1 MNQFKIITKRF
12 LLNKGSA
19 FGGIFL
25 LIIIIGAIFAPIL
38 APYDWN
44 SIDAGPRLSQPS
56 LDHLFGTDLHGRDVF
71 SRIIYGAR
79 YSLSV
84 GIISVTFGIISGSIF
99 GITIAYIGGRVDII
113 GSRII
118 DVMFGFPSFLLS
130 LLVVAIIG
138 VGLWNVVFAVGLA
151 SIPHFARIIR
161 SAALQVKEQPYI
173 EACVNLGFGKI
184 RIMFNH
190 ILPNI
195 IPIII
200 VIATMDLGGAIIS
213 IASLSF
219 LGLGAQP
226 PKPEWGA
233 MLSSGREFMRYAPW
247 TMIYPG
253 LFLFLT
259 VMSVNLLGDRL
270 SQALDVRQS
279 IRRGEN

>member
-1 MNQFKIITKRF
+1 MNQFNIIAKRF

-25 LIIIIGAIFAPIL
+25 LLIIIGAIFAPIIV
-38 APYDWN
+38 PYDWN
-44 SIDAGPRLSQPS
+44 EIDSGPRLSGPS

-84 GIISVTFGIISGSIF
+84 GVISVTFGIISGGIF
-99 GITIAYIGGRVDII
+99 GISIAYIGGRVDII

-233 MLSSGREFMRYAPW
+233 MLSSGREYMRYAPW

-270 SQALDVRQS
+270 SQALDARQ
-279 IRRGEN
+279 IIGRGKN

>member
-1 MNQFKIITKRF
+1 MKRFQIIIKRF

-25 LIIIIGAIFAPIL
+25 SLIIIGAIFAPII

-44 SIDAGPRLSQPS
+44 AVDSGPRLSGPS
-56 LDHLFGTDLHGRDVF
+56 LDYLFGTDLHGRDVF

-84 GIISVTFGIISGSIF
+84 GVISVLFGIISGSIF
-99 GITIAYIGGRVDII
+99 GISIAYIGGRVDIV

-173 EACVNLGFGKI
+173 EACVNLGFGRI

-195 IPIII
+195 IPIIKPNIILI
-200 VIATMDLGGAIIS
+200 VKF
-213 IASLSF
+213 SL
-219 LGLGAQP
+219 L
-226 PKPEWGA
+226 KKN
-233 MLSSGREFMRYAPW
+233 
-247 TMIYPG
+247 
-253 LFLFLT
+253 T
-259 VMSVNLLGDRL
+259 VNTITDM
-270 SQALDVRQS
+270 
-279 IRRGEN
+279 

>member
-99 GITIAYIGGRVDII
+99 GITIAYIGGRVDVI

-270 SQALDVRQS
+270 SQALDARQS
-279 IRRGEN
+279 VGRGEN

>member
-1 MNQFKIITKRF
+1 MNQFNIIAKRF

-25 LIIIIGAIFAPIL
+25 LLIIIGAIFAPIIT
-38 APYDWN
+38 PYHWN
-44 SIDAGPRLSQPS
+44 AIDSGPRLSGPS
-56 LDHLFGTDLHGRDVF
+56 LDYLFGTDLHGRDVF

-84 GIISVTFGIISGSIF
+84 GVISVTFGIIAGSIF
-99 GITIAYIGGRVDII
+99 GISIAYIGGRVDII

-161 SAALQVKEQPYI
+161 SASLQVKEQPYI

-200 VIATMDLGGAIIS
+200 VVATMDLGGAIIS

-233 MLSSGREFMRYAPW
+233 MLSSGREYMRYAPW

-270 SQALDVRQS
+270 SQALDARQ
-279 IRRGEN
+279 IIGRGKN

>member
-1 MNQFKIITKRF
+1 MISFRILLKRF

-25 LIIIIGAIFAPIL
+25 LLIIIGAVFAPII
-38 APYDWN
+38 APYNWN
-44 SIDAGPRLSQPS
+44 AVDTGPRLSPPS
-56 LDHLFGTDLHGRDVF
+56 LEYLFGTDIHGRDVF
-71 SRIIYGAR
+71 SRIVYGAR

-84 GIISVTFGIISGSIF
+84 GVISVLFGVVSGGTF
-99 GITIAYIGGRVDII
+99 GITIAYIGGKVDVI

-173 EACVNLGFGKI
+173 EACVASGFSKI

-200 VIATMDLGGAIIS
+200 VVATMDLGGAIIS

-226 PKPEWGA
+226 PEPEWGA
-233 MLSSGREFMRYAPW
+233 MLSSGREYMRYAPW

-270 SQALDVRQS
+270 SQALDARQS
-279 IRRGEN
+279 INRG

>member
-1 MNQFKIITKRF
+1 MNQFNIIAKRF

-25 LIIIIGAIFAPIL
+25 LLIIIGAIFAPIIT
-38 APYDWN
+38 PYHWN
-44 SIDAGPRLSQPS
+44 AIDSGPRLSGPS
-56 LDHLFGTDLHGRDVF
+56 LDYLFGTDLHGRDVF

-84 GIISVTFGIISGSIF
+84 GVISVTFGIIAGSIF
-99 GITIAYIGGRVDII
+99 GISIAYIGGKVDII

-161 SAALQVKEQPYI
+161 SASLQVKEQPYI

-233 MLSSGREFMRYAPW
+233 MLSSGREYMRYAPW

-270 SQALDVRQS
+270 SQALDARQ
-279 IRRGEN
+279 IIGRGKN

>member
-38 APYDWN
+38 APYNWN

-270 SQALDVRQS
+270 SQALDARQS
-279 IRRGEN
+279 IGRGEN

>member
-1 MNQFKIITKRF
+1 MKNFSIILKRF

-25 LIIIIGAIFAPIL
+25 LIIIIGAIFAPLI
-38 APYDWN
+38 APYNWN
-44 SIDAGPRLSQPS
+44 EVDTGPRLAPPS
-56 LDHLFGTDLHGRDVF
+56 WDFLFGTDIHGRDVF
-71 SRIIYGAR
+71 SRIVYGAR

-84 GIISVTFGIISGSIF
+84 GVISVLFGIIAGSIF

-113 GSRII
+113 GSRVI

-173 EACVNLGFGKI
+173 EACVNMGFGKI

-195 IPIII
+195 FPIII

-226 PKPEWGA
+226 PEPEWGA
-233 MLSSGREFMRYAPW
+233 MLSSGREYMRYAPW

-270 SQALDVRQS
+270 SIALDARQS
-279 IRRGEN
+279 VDKGKV

>member
-1 MNQFKIITKRF
+1 MNQFNIIAKRF

-25 LIIIIGAIFAPIL
+25 LLIIIGAIFAPIIT
-38 APYDWN
+38 PYHWN
-44 SIDAGPRLSQPS
+44 AIDSGPRLSGPS
-56 LDHLFGTDLHGRDVF
+56 LDYLFGTDLHGRDVF

-79 YSLSV
+79 NSLSV
-84 GIISVTFGIISGSIF
+84 GVISVTFGIIAGSIF
-99 GITIAYIGGRVDII
+99 GISIAYIGGRVDII

-233 MLSSGREFMRYAPW
+233 MLSSGREYMRYAPW

-259 VMSVNLLGDRL
+259 VMSVTYLVID
-270 SQALDVRQS
+270 
-279 IRRGEN
+279 

>member
-1 MNQFKIITKRF
+1 MMGVT
-12 LLNKGSA
+12 
-19 FGGIFL
+19 
-25 LIIIIGAIFAPIL
+25 IGCGML
-38 APYDWN
+38 M
-44 SIDAGPRLSQPS
+44 
-56 LDHLFGTDLHGRDVF
+56 
-71 SRIIYGAR
+71 
-79 YSLSV
+79 
-84 GIISVTFGIISGSIF
+84 FGIISGSIF
-99 GITIAYIGGRVDII
+99 GITIAYIGGRVDMI

-173 EACVNLGFGKI
+173 EACVSLGYGNI

-195 IPIII
+195 FPIII
-200 VIATMDLGGAIIS
+200 VIATLDLGGAIIS

-226 PKPEWGA
+226 PTPDLGTMVAKGA
-233 MLSSGREFMRYAPW
+233 SMLPDTWWFSLFPGFA
-247 TMIYPG
+247 ILIVVLG
-253 LFLFLT
+253 LF
-259 VMSVNLLGDRL
+259 
-270 SQALDVRQS
+270 
-279 IRRGEN
+279 

>member
-270 SQALDVRQS
+270 SQALDARQS
-279 IRRGEN
+279 IGRGEN

>member
-1 MNQFKIITKRF
+1 MEQFKIIIKRF

-25 LIIIIGAIFAPIL
+25 LLIIIGAIFAPFI

-44 SIDAGPRLSQPS
+44 NVDAGPRLSKPS
-56 LDHLFGTDLHGRDVF
+56 LDHFFGTDLHGRDVF

-99 GITIAYIGGRVDII
+99 GITIAYIGGRVDMI

-173 EACVNLGFGKI
+173 EACVNLGFGKT

-270 SQALDVRQS
+270 SQALDARQN
-279 IRRGEN
+279 IGRRKN

>member
-1 MNQFKIITKRF
+1 MNQFNIIAKRF

-25 LIIIIGAIFAPIL
+25 LLVIIGAIFAPII

-44 SIDAGPRLSQPS
+44 AIDSGPRLSGPS
-56 LDHLFGTDLHGRDVF
+56 LDYLFGTDLHGRDVF

-84 GIISVTFGIISGSIF
+84 GVISVTFGIIAGGIF
-99 GITIAYIGGRVDII
+99 GISIAYIGGRVDII

-161 SAALQVKEQPYI
+161 SASLQVKEQPYI

-233 MLSSGREFMRYAPW
+233 MLSSGREYMRYAPW

-270 SQALDVRQS
+270 SQALDARQ
-279 IRRGEN
+279 IIGRGKN

>member
-270 SQALDVRQS
+270 SQALDARQS
-279 IRRGEN
+279 VGRGIN

>member
-1 MNQFKIITKRF
+1 MNKFNIILKRF

-19 FGGIFL
+19 FGGLFL
-25 LIIIIGAIFAPIL
+25 TLIIFGAIFAPLI

-44 SIDAGPRLSQPS
+44 AVDTGPRLSPPS
-56 LDHLFGTDLHGRDVF
+56 LEFLFGTDIHGRDVF

-84 GIISVTFGIISGSIF
+84 GVISVLFGIISGSIF

-151 SIPHFARIIR
+151 RIPHFARIIR

-173 EACVNLGFGKI
+173 EACVSLGYGNI

-195 IPIII
+195 FPIII
-200 VIATMDLGGAIIS
+200 VIATLDLGGAIIS

-226 PKPEWGA
+226 PEPEWGA
-233 MLSSGREFMRYAPW
+233 MLSSGREYMRYAPW

-270 SQALDVRQS
+270 SVALDARQS
-279 IRRGEN
+279 VSKGKV

>member
-1 MNQFKIITKRF
+1 MNQFNIIAKRF

-25 LIIIIGAIFAPIL
+25 LLIIIGAIFAPIIT
-38 APYDWN
+38 PYHWN
-44 SIDAGPRLSQPS
+44 AIDSGPRLSGPS
-56 LDHLFGTDLHGRDVF
+56 LDYLFGTDLHGRDVF

-84 GIISVTFGIISGSIF
+84 GVISVTFGIIAGGIF
-99 GITIAYIGGRVDII
+99 GISIAYIGGRVDII

-161 SAALQVKEQPYI
+161 SASLQVKEQPYI

-233 MLSSGREFMRYAPW
+233 MLSSGREYMRYAPW

-253 LFLFLT
+253 LFFIFNSNVSKLT
-259 VMSVNLLGDRL
+259 W
-270 SQALDVRQS
+270 
-279 IRRGEN
+279 

>member
-1 MNQFKIITKRF
+1 MNQFNIIAKRF

-25 LIIIIGAIFAPIL
+25 LLIIIGAIFAPIIT
-38 APYDWN
+38 PYHWN
-44 SIDAGPRLSQPS
+44 AIDSGPRLSGPS
-56 LDHLFGTDLHGRDVF
+56 LDYLFGTDLHGRDVF

-84 GIISVTFGIISGSIF
+84 GVISVTFGIIAGSIF
-99 GITIAYIGGRVDII
+99 GISIAYIGGRVDII

-161 SAALQVKEQPYI
+161 SASLQVKEQPYI

-233 MLSSGREFMRYAPW
+233 MLSSGREYMRYAPW

-270 SQALDVRQS
+270 SQALDARQ
-279 IRRGEN
+279 IIGRGKN

>member
-1 MNQFKIITKRF
+1 M
-12 LLNKGSA
+12 L
-19 FGGIFL
+19 
-25 LIIIIGAIFAPIL
+25 IIIGAIFAPLI
-38 APYDWN
+38 APYDWSN
-44 SIDAGPRLSQPS
+44 VDAGPRLSKPS

-84 GIISVTFGIISGSIF
+84 GVISVTFGIISGSIF
-99 GITIAYIGGRVDII
+99 GITIAYIGGRVDMI

-233 MLSSGREFMRYAPW
+233 MLSAGREFMRYAPW

-270 SQALDVRQS
+270 SQALDARQ
-279 IRRGEN
+279 IVGRRKK

>member
-1 MNQFKIITKRF
+1 MNQFNIIAKRF

-25 LIIIIGAIFAPIL
+25 LLIIIGAIFAPIIT
-38 APYDWN
+38 PYHWN
-44 SIDAGPRLSQPS
+44 AIDSGPRLSGPS
-56 LDHLFGTDLHGRDVF
+56 LDYLFGTDLHGRDVF

-84 GIISVTFGIISGSIF
+84 GVISVTLGIISGGIF
-99 GITIAYIGGRVDII
+99 GISIAYIGGRVDII

-161 SAALQVKEQPYI
+161 SASLQVKEQPYI

-233 MLSSGREFMRYAPW
+233 MLSSGREYMRYAPW

-270 SQALDVRQS
+270 SQALDARQ
-279 IRRGEN
+279 IIGRGKN

>member
-1 MNQFKIITKRF
+1 MNRNKIILKRF

-19 FGGIFL
+19 IGGIFL
-25 LIIIIGAIFAPIL
+25 IIIVIGAIFAPII

-44 SIDAGPRLSQPS
+44 AVDTGPRLSPPS
-56 LDHLFGTDLHGRDVF
+56 LSYLFGTDIHGRDVF
-71 SRIIYGAR
+71 SRIVYGAR

-84 GIISVTFGIISGSIF
+84 GVISVLFGIIAGSAF

-138 VGLWNVVFAVGLA
+138 VGLWNVVFAVGRA

-173 EACVNLGFGKI
+173 EAGINLGFGNL
-184 RIMFNH
+184 RIMFGH

-195 IPIII
+195 FPIII

-226 PKPEWGA
+226 PEPEWGA
-233 MLSSGREFMRYAPW
+233 MLSSGREYMRYAPW

-270 SQALDVRQS
+270 SQALDARQS
-279 IRRGEN
+279 INRGKA

>member
-38 APYDWN
+38 APYNWN

-99 GITIAYIGGRVDII
+99 GISIAYIGGRVDII

-173 EACVNLGFGKI
+173 EACVNLGFGRI

-233 MLSSGREFMRYAPW
+233 MLSSGREYMRYAPW

-270 SQALDVRQS
+270 SQALDARQTIS
-279 IRRGEN
+279 KGKA

>member
-1 MNQFKIITKRF
+1 MFNFKIFIKRF
-12 LLNKGSA
+12 VLNKGSA
-19 FGGIFL
+19 FGGTF
-25 LIIIIGAIFAPIL
+25 LIIIILGAIL
-38 APYDWN
+38 APVIAPYNWN
-44 SIDAGPRLSQPS
+44 AVDSGPRLSGPS
-56 LDHLFGTDLHGRDVF
+56 FDYFFGTDIHGRDVF

-84 GIISVTFGIISGSIF
+84 GVISVLFGITSGSIF
-99 GITIAYIGGRVDII
+99 GISIAYIGGRVDVI

-173 EACVNLGFGKI
+173 EACVSMGFGKI

-226 PKPEWGA
+226 PEPEWGA
-233 MLSSGREFMRYAPW
+233 MLSSGREYMRYAPW

-270 SQALDVRQS
+270 SQALDARQS
-279 IRRGEN
+279 MNRGKT

>member
-1 MNQFKIITKRF
+1 MNQFNIIAKRF

-25 LIIIIGAIFAPIL
+25 LLVIIGAIFAPII

-44 SIDAGPRLSQPS
+44 AIDSGPRLSGPS
-56 LDHLFGTDLHGRDVF
+56 LDYLFGTDLHGRDVF

-84 GIISVTFGIISGSIF
+84 GIISVTFGIIAGGIF
-99 GITIAYIGGRVDII
+99 GISIAYIGGRVDLI

-161 SAALQVKEQPYI
+161 SASLQVKEQPYI

-233 MLSSGREFMRYAPW
+233 MLSSGREYMRYAPW

-270 SQALDVRQS
+270 SQALDARQ
-279 IRRGEN
+279 IIGRGKN